1 MTIFDYL
8 VLLII
13 ICSVII
19 STLRG
24 VVREI
29 ISLAGWVVA
38 LIVANAYGDVLA
50 QWLPDFIP
58 GEMTRLII
66 GFIVLFI
73 GVRLLMALVGRTIE
87 ELVEVSGLSAINRLL
102 GCVFGMVRGI
112 VIVLAVVLLCGMTSI
127 PEQTFWQNAK
137 LSPIAVQWAQQVLP
151 YLPGTL
157 AQHVHF

>member
-8 VLLII
+8 VLLIV

-24 VVREI
+24 VVREV
-29 ISLAGWVVA
+29 ISLASWIIA
-38 LIVANAYGDVLA
+38 LVVANAYGDVLA

-58 GEMTRLII
+58 GEITRLIV

-73 GVRLLMALVGRTIE
+73 AVRLVMALIGRTVE
-87 ELVEVSGLSAINRLL
+87 ELVKASGLSAVNRLL
-102 GCVFGMVRGI
+102 GCVFGFLRGI

-127 PEQTFWQNAK
+127 PQQPFWQNAMF
-137 LSPIAVQWAQQVLP
+137 SPIAVQWANMLLP
-151 YLPGTL
+151 YLPGNLT
-157 AQHVHF
+157 QHVHF